1 MAMNGHHAAAPY
13 FERRTF
19 VPDIE
24 DEARF
29 PPVGAI
35 DAGRVPEAKPVN
47 IKAAPFEWCEPAK
60 IPLREWLYGGHFI
73 RRYLSVTV
81 SPGGIGKS
89 SLEIAEALA
98 MVSGRDLLGTVP
110 EGQFKVW
117 YWNGEDPLDELQR
130 RIMAAALHYDLTP
143 ADLRGRLFVNSGR
156 DTEIIIAQQ
165 DRNGVTVAV
174 PVVDAIM
181 ETIRENKIDV
191 LIIDP
196 FVSSHGVSEN
206 DNGAID
212 RVAKTWAKIA
222 EATNCSIELVHH
234 SRKTNGNEV
243 TVEDS
248 RGAVALLSAARSA
261 RVLNQMTKDEGERA
275 GVEFRRLHFRVDNGK
290 ANLAPPPEGSSW
302 FKLTSVDLGNGSG
315 APGEYGDRIGVVAQ
329 WQWPDPMADVSVKDL
344 RAAQTAVSAGRWRES
359 HQAADWVGK
368 PIGQALGLDPTDPK
382 DKRRILSMLKT
393 WKTNGMFVVVEGK
406 DAKHNI
412 RSFVEVGE
420 WAAD

>member
-1 MAMNGHHAAAPY
+1 MAVNGYHAAAPAY
-13 FERRTF
+13 FERRPF
-19 VPDIE
+19 IPDIE
-24 DEARF
+24 DEGRF
-29 PPVGAI
+29 PPA
-35 DAGRVPEAKPVN
+35 DAFDVPPPAKSAN
-47 IKAAPFEWCEPAK
+47 IKATPFEWCEPSK

-98 MVSGRDLLGTVP
+98 MVSGRDLLGVVP
-110 EGQFKVW
+110 EGRFNVW
-117 YWNGEDPLDELQR
+117 YWNGEDPVDELQR
-130 RIMAAALHYDLTP
+130 RIMAAALHYELEP
-143 ADLRGRLFVNSGR
+143 SDLRGRLFVNSGR

-174 PVVDAIM
+174 PVVDAIK
-181 ETIRENKIDV
+181 ETIRENGIDV

-222 EATNCSIELVHH
+222 EETNCSIELVHH

-290 ANLAPPPEGSSW
+290 ANLAPPPEGSTW
-302 FKLTSVDLGNGSG
+302 FKLASVDLRNGNGMLGS
-315 APGEYGDRIGVVAQ
+315 YGDRIGVVTP
-329 WQWPDPMADVSVKDL
+329 WQWPDPLEDMSVADL
-344 RAAQTAVSAGRWRES
+344 YAAQRAVDGGTWRES
-359 HQAADWVGK
+359 SQSPEWVGN
-368 PIGQALGLDPTDPK
+368 PIAKALNLDATDK
-382 DKRRILSMLKT
+382 AARKRVSAMLKIWMGT
-393 WKTNGMFVVVEGK
+393 GMFETFDGTDK
-406 DAKHNI
+406 QGRPRK
-412 RSFVEVGE
+412 FVRVGE
-420 WAAD
+420 WATE

>member
-1 MAMNGHHAAAPY
+1 MDADPPPHGVKVA
-13 FERRTF
+13 RRNT
-19 VPDIE
+19 
-24 DEARF
+24 
-29 PPVGAI
+29 
-35 DAGRVPEAKPVN
+35 
-47 IKAAPFEWCEPAK
+47 
-60 IPLREWLYGGHFI
+60 I

-89 SLEIAEALA
+89 SLEIGEALS

-110 EGQFKVW
+110 EGKFKVW

-130 RIMAAALHYDLTP
+130 RIMAAALHYELEP
-143 ADLRGRLFVNSGR
+143 ADLHGRLFVNSGR

-174 PVVDAIM
+174 PVVDAIK
-181 ETIRENKIDV
+181 ETIRENGIDV

-222 EATNCSIELVHH
+222 EETNCSIELVHH

-290 ANLAPPPEGSSW
+290 ANLAPPPEGSMW
-302 FKLTSVDLGNGSG
+302 FKLESVDLGNGNGMLGS
-315 APGEYGDRIGVVAQ
+315 YGDRIGVVAQ

-344 RAAQTAVSAGRWRES
+344 RAAQTAVSAGRWRDS
-359 HQAADWVGK
+359 HQASDWVGK
-368 PIGQALGLDPTDPK
+368 AIGQALRLDPANPK

-393 WKTNGMFVVVEGK
+393 WKANGMFVVVEGK
-406 DAKHNI
+406 DAKHNT

-420 WAAD
+420 WATD